1 MKKNTDSSVQISLGS
16 VHFPMN
22 LRCHVFVERHNWNW
36 TVSLE
41 KRGDEPGNGGEDDH
55 RPKASRRT
63 GSMGVETREPHLA
76 ASSLHRNADV
86 WGRRRRR
93 LRVFRLRW
101 APSQLSVSRLAP
113 LRLDHDRLGLGWVFY
128 WVLAKRVR
136 QMEAED
142 GRVQQPEVEC
152 RAGSVR
158 LGFRCDGAA
167 AADDRHVPPAH
178 LSRWQAQTCPN
189 LRRWRRPLD
198 RPTPHPPTPPS
209 DLPLLPPPPTSA
221 ASCRASQGGRCANPR
236 VPKVRN
242 FV

>member
-1 MKKNTDSSVQISLGS
+1 
-16 VHFPMN
+16 MN

-113 LRLDHDRLGLGWVFY
+113 LRLDHDRLGLGWVF
-128 WVLAKRVR
+128 LLGFG
-136 QMEAED
+136 QESEAD
-142 GRVQQPEVEC
+142 GGRG
-152 RAGSVR
+152 RSGSTAGSGMSCGQRAPR
-158 LGFRCDGAA
+158 L
-167 AADDRHVPPAH
+167 
-178 LSRWQAQTCPN
+178 QM
-189 LRRWRRPLD
+189 RRR
-198 RPTPHPPTPPS
+198 S
-209 DLPLLPPPPTSA
+209 GS
-221 ASCRASQGGRCANPR
+221 
-236 VPKVRN
+236 
-242 FV
+242 

>member
-1 MKKNTDSSVQISLGS
+1 MTDS
-16 VHFPMN
+16 
-22 LRCHVFVERHNWNW
+22 
-36 TVSLE
+36 VSA
-41 KRGDEPGNGGEDDH
+41 G
-55 RPKASRRT
+55 
-63 GSMGVETREPHLA
+63 
-76 ASSLHRNADV
+76 
-86 WGRRRRR
+86 
-93 LRVFRLRW
+93 F
-101 APSQLSVSRLAP
+101 
-113 LRLDHDRLGLGWVFY
+113 FY

-209 DLPLLPPPPTSA
+209 DLPLLPPPPFFSA
-221 ASCRASQGGRCANPR
+221 HPLHLRHLAEH
-236 VPKVRN
+236 PKVANARILVCRKCAILCNGNRSPVGWPCASIPAAFSAQILETLRFIRRFRPRIGVGGVQLDYRRN
-242 FV
+242 SVIIQHYPDSFQSKPTSPCPGISTQIER